1 MPISYAEYARLSCP
15 ACGAGFDADVWTLVD
30 AAERPDLAQALRDGA
45 LNVATCPRCGYA
57 GPAGAPL
64 LFHDPVGRR
73 VYFAVP
79 PGVDEHAW
87 RERAQSLLYLL
98 AGSLPEEDRRPYLG
112 DVQVEHEVD
121 GVRRAILRRERG
133 RRSDRATGRPGDR
146 ATETPVVRDVVS
158 SPPRPVA
165 PPPEDPSEL
174 LAAIRALLAADS
186 EAEFAATVAANP
198 RLLSDEGDAAIAQLA
213 DLAYDQGERDVAA
226 ALREARVTLARMRAG
241 GRGQRPEARDQP
253 SSAYDSVPDPR
264 PPTPD
269 PQLLSDSA
277 YQALLHVD
285 SPHALIAAT
294 RDYPA
299 LLEEW
304 AGADLAAR
312 TEAAL
317 EEGNERL
324 ARTIEMHREALAD
337 LRARVGGEDALLR
350 SVRAL
355 LEADGEEAIA
365 DVIAANPIL
374 LTDAAQDALFGLAA
388 GARTQGDEDLAE
400 YAISCRAMLRTV
412 RAGLEDS

>member
-1 MPISYAEYARLSCP
+1 
-15 ACGAGFDADVWTLVD
+15 
-30 AAERPDLAQALRDGA
+30 
-45 LNVATCPRCGYA
+45 
-57 GPAGAPL
+57 
-64 LFHDPVGRR
+64 
-73 VYFAVP
+73 
-79 PGVDEHAW
+79 
-87 RERAQSLLYLL
+87 
-98 AGSLPEEDRRPYLG
+98 
-112 DVQVEHEVD
+112 
-121 GVRRAILRRERG
+121 
-133 RRSDRATGRPGDR
+133 
-146 ATETPVVRDVVS
+146 
-158 SPPRPVA
+158 
-165 PPPEDPSEL
+165 
-174 LAAIRALLAADS
+174 
-186 EAEFAATVAANP
+186 
-198 RLLSDEGDAAIAQLA
+198 
-213 DLAYDQGERDVAA
+213 
-226 ALREARVTLARMRAG
+226 
-241 GRGQRPEARDQP
+241 
-253 SSAYDSVPDPR
+253 

-269 PQLLSDSA
+269 PQSLSDAA

-285 SPHALIAAT
+285 SPDALIAAT

>member
-146 ATETPVVRDVVS
+146 APEAPVVRDVVS

-277 YQALLHVD
+277 YQALL
-285 SPHALIAAT
+285 
-294 RDYPA
+294 
-299 LLEEW
+299 
-304 AGADLAAR
+304 
-312 TEAAL
+312 
-317 EEGNERL
+317 
-324 ARTIEMHREALAD
+324 
-337 LRARVGGEDALLR
+337 
-350 SVRAL
+350 
-355 LEADGEEAIA
+355 
-365 DVIAANPIL
+365 
-374 LTDAAQDALFGLAA
+374 
-388 GARTQGDEDLAE
+388 
-400 YAISCRAMLRTV
+400 
-412 RAGLEDS
+412 